1 MAGFFLTGL
10 IFKAKVVPEKNQGFN
25 IMNTEKIIR
34 SIVESSYAG
43 CKVEH
48 LDMGLTADLG
58 LDSLDKV
65 DILGQVE
72 SACRVT
78 IPDVLAEKIET
89 VGDLVNC
96 VNGLRAKVPVYQVL
110 KSDRT
115 VGYAVRSGYRI
126 DDGRIK
132 CKLTGK
138 ICPEIKP
145 TMAIKPD
152 VDMCALVKCARY
164 QQYQKTK

>member
-1 MAGFFLTGL
+1 
-10 IFKAKVVPEKNQGFN
+10 
-25 IMNTEKIIR
+25 MNTEKIIR

-43 CKVEH
+43 CKVES

-58 LDSLDKV
+58 LDSLDKI
-65 DILGQVE
+65 DILDQVE
-72 SACRVT
+72 RACRVS

-89 VGDLVNC
+89 VGDLVSC
-96 VNGLRAKVPVYQVL
+96 VNGLRAKVPVCQVL

-115 VGYAVRSGYRI
+115 VGHVVRSAYRI

-132 CKLTGK
+132 CSLTGGF
-138 ICPEIKP
+138 CPEIKP
-145 TMAIKPD
+145 TMVIRPME
-152 VDMCALVKCARY
+152 DMCALVKCARY